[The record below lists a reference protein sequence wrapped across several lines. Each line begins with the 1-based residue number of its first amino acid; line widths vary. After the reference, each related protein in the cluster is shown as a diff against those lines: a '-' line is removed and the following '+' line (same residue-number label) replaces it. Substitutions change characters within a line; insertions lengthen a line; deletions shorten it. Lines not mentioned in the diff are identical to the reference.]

1 MSDAPLLKDSA
12 DAGGSRI
19 GSVSVRGLMALV
31 LVVAVCVLAAGELA
45 LVAWCIAGGVT
56 PPTPL
61 LIVAVT
67 NLASLATGFYFGQ
80 KNHQKPDA

>member
-1 MSDAPLLKDSA
+1 MSALPTIQDSA
-12 DAGGSRI
+12 DVPPGSRI

-45 LVAWCIAGGVT
+45 LVAWCIARGVT

-80 KNHQKPDA
+80 KNHPDSK